1 MEQQMARNDLPGF
14 GDQATWPACTGH
26 PGDPRTDPDDNA
38 LSEELALEIA
48 EDENERTPCHF
59 AAWLYDAAD
68 NPHLDRAPAD
78 LAALRERL
86 DDGEPLTAGQCVA
99 LIVAGTDADALRAV
113 HIVRGLF
120 RAAPVSKEWSE
131 GRAKELL
138 AAQEEQEETL
148 RIEALAEIYAEA
160 A

>member
-1 MEQQMARNDLPGF
+1 VSARDLPGF
-14 GDQATWPACTGH
+14 GDEASWPACTGH

-38 LSEELALEIA
+38 LTLELATELA
-48 EDENERTPCHF
+48 EDENERTPAHF
-59 AAWLYDAAD
+59 AAWLFDVAD
-68 NPHLDRAPAD
+68 NPHTDRTPAD

-113 HIVRGLF
+113 HIVRDLF
-120 RAAPVSKEWSE
+120 RAAPASTEWLE

-138 AAQEEQEETL
+138 AAQEEQEEEL
-148 RIEALAEIYAEA
+148 RIEALAERYAEA